1 MRRLLVLACLV
12 VFMETTF
19 FAVLTPLLPSYRDD
33 LGLSDAAVG
42 LLSGSFAAGALLL
55 ALPGGWIAARYGPRR
70 ATIIG
75 LIGVGVFS
83 TIFGWADRIEVLDLA
98 RFLQGAFGALM
109 WAGAISWVISATP
122 TGSRGRV
129 MGMVIA
135 AAVIGEMLGSP
146 IGALAYEVGTE
157 VVFSAV
163 LPLGLVIALVAM
175 TVPSVSEVEGQEV
188 REAVAAGRRA
198 RLPRTALVL
207 AGPSAAFGMLVV
219 VGPLRLDDL
228 GATPWMIAAA
238 FAGGSIVE
246 ALIGPVVGRWSDRVG
261 RRTPYLAGLT
271 VMAAS
276 ILVLGF
282 FDVLPMLLLAVLLV
296 AFGAG
301 LAFTPASALIT
312 DRATAAGLNQGYAAG
327 SSNVAWGGGQMVG
340 AVGAGYLAGVAGYAL
355 PALVMVA
362 LLGLVWFLVRPV
374 VASRPPDT
382 GSLAPA
388 GGK

>member
-1 MRRLLVLACLV
+1 MKRLLVLACSV

-19 FAVLTPLLPSYRDD
+19 FAVLTPLLPSYRDE

-42 LLSGSFAAGALLL
+42 ILSGSFAAGALLL
-55 ALPGGWIAARYGPRR
+55 ALPGGWIAARFGPRR

-83 TIFGWADRIEVLDLA
+83 TVFGWADRIEILDLA
-98 RFLQGAFGALM
+98 RFFQGAFGALM
-109 WAGAISWVISATP
+109 WAGAISWVISGTP
-122 TGSRGRV
+122 RTTRGQV
-129 MGMVIA
+129 MGTVIA
-135 AAVIGEMLGSP
+135 AAVVGEMLGSP

-163 LPLGLVIALVAM
+163 LVLAGVISLVAM
-175 TVPSVSEVEGQEV
+175 TVPSVAEAEGQQI
-188 REAVAAGRRA
+188 RTALAAARRA
-198 RLPRTALVL
+198 RLARTVLVL
-207 AGPSAAFGMLVV
+207 GGPSAAFGMIVV

-238 FAGGSIVE
+238 FAGGSLVE
-246 ALIGPVVGRWSDRVG
+246 AIIGPVVGRWSDRVG
-261 RRTPYLAGLT
+261 RKIPYLAGLV
-271 VMAAS
+271 VMAGA
-276 ILVLGF
+276 ILVVGL
-282 FDVLPMLLLAVLLV
+282 FDVLPMLLLGVLLV

-312 DRATAAGLNQGYAAG
+312 DRATNAGLNQGYAAG
-327 SSNVAWGGGQMVG
+327 SSNVAWAGGQMIG
-340 AVGAGYLAGVAGYAL
+340 AVGAGVLAGIAGYAL
-355 PALVMVA
+355 PALVMVV
-362 LLGLVWFLVRPV
+362 LLGVVWILVRPITEP
-374 VASRPPDT
+374 RPPDT

>member
-1 MRRLLVLACLV
+1 MRRLLVLACAV

-19 FAVLTPLLPSYRDD
+19 FAVLTPLLPTYRDD

-42 LLSGSFAAGALLL
+42 VLSGSFAAGALLL
-55 ALPGGWIAARYGPRR
+55 ALPAGWFAARHGPRR

-75 LIGVGVFS
+75 VIGVGVFS
-83 TIFGWADRIEVLDLA
+83 TIFGWVDRIELLDAA
-98 RFLQGAFGALM
+98 RFLQGACGALM

-122 TGSRGRV
+122 RGRRGQV
-129 MGMVIA
+129 MGTVIA
-135 AAVIGEMLGSP
+135 AAVVGEMLGSP

-157 VVFSAV
+157 IVFSAV
-163 LPLGLVIALVAM
+163 LVFAGVISLVAM
-175 TVPSVSEVEGQEV
+175 TVPPVSEVEGQEV
-188 REAVAAGRRA
+188 EEAIAAARRA
-198 RLPRTALVL
+198 RLARTALVL

-238 FAGGSIVE
+238 FAGGSLVE
-246 ALIGPVVGRWSDRVG
+246 AIVGPFVGRWSDRVG
-261 RRTPYLAGLT
+261 RRLPYLAGLA

-340 AVGAGYLAGVAGYAL
+340 AVGAGYLAGVAGYVL
-355 PALVMVA
+355 PAVVMAV
-362 LLGLVWFLVRPV
+362 LLAAVWFLVRPV
-374 VASRPPDT
+374 VASRPPDS
-382 GSLAPA
+382 GPLAPA

>member
-1 MRRLLVLACLV
+1 MKRLLVLACAV

-19 FAVLTPLLPSYRDD
+19 FAVLTPLLPSYRDE

-42 LLSGSFAAGALLL
+42 VLSGSFAAGALIL

-75 LIGVGVFS
+75 LFGVGIFS
-83 TIFGWADRIEVLDLA
+83 TIFGWVDQIEALTVA
-98 RFLQGAFGALM
+98 RFFQGAFGALM

-122 TGSRGRV
+122 RNTRGQV
-129 MGMVIA
+129 MGTVIA
-135 AAVIGEMLGSP
+135 SAVIGEMLGSP

-163 LPLGLVIALVAM
+163 LVLAVVISLVAM
-175 TVPSVSEVEGQEV
+175 TVPSVAEVEGQEV
-188 REAVAAGRRA
+188 REAVAAARRA
-198 RLPRTALVL
+198 RLARTALVL
-207 AGPSAAFGMLVV
+207 GGPSAAFGMVIV

-238 FAGGSIVE
+238 FASGSLIE
-246 ALIGPVVGRWSDRVG
+246 AVVGPFVGRVSDRVG
-261 RRTPYLAGLT
+261 RKIPYLAGLV
-271 VMAAS
+271 VMAAAIS
-276 ILVLGF
+276 VVGF
-282 FDVLPMLLLAVLLV
+282 FDVLPMLLLGVILV

-312 DRATAAGLNQGYAAG
+312 DRATGAGLNQGYAAG
-327 SSNVAWGGGQMVG
+327 SANVAWGGGQMVG

-355 PALVMVA
+355 PAVVMVV
-362 LLGLVWFLVRPV
+362 LLGVVWVLVRPV
-374 VASRPPDT
+374 TEPRPPDA
-382 GSLAPA
+382 GSLAPV